1 MAESRGKKKIKINDK
16 PKVETNKSFTT
27 EQDPEQE
34 YTVGR
39 STTMEERTREQTL
52 NEIQDCE
59 IDTQMT

>member
-1 MAESRGKKKIKINDK
+1 MWQRVEAKKKKKSMINQK
-16 PKVETNKSFTT
+16 SKQTKVSQLSKTQNKNI
-27 EQDPEQE
+27 
-34 YTVGR
+34 GR